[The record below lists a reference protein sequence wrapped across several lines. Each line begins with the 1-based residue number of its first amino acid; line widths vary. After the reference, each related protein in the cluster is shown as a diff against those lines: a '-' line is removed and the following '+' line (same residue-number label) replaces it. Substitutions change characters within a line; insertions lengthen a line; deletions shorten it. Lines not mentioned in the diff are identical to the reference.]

1 METSRASMAS
11 KDETIMLKNDKQRR
25 QFVSDDANWTQSENL
40 IDSTIRIETL
50 TYKGNVWTRVRRL
63 IHSMDYWRTYDDA
76 CVTWMTEFIYKPHG
90 TVTEQVGVQEVI
102 KELKGIDKKEKEE
115 NKK

>member
-1 METSRASMAS
+1 
-11 KDETIMLKNDKQRR
+11 
-25 QFVSDDANWTQSENL
+25 
-40 IDSTIRIETL
+40 
-50 TYKGNVWTRVRRL
+50 
-63 IHSMDYWRTYDDA
+63 MDYWRTHDDA

-102 KELKGIDKKEKEE
+102 KELKDIDKKEKEE

>member
-1 METSRASMAS
+1 MAS
-11 KDETIMLKNDKQRR
+11 KDETIMLKNNDQRK
-25 QFVSDDANWTQSENL
+25 QFVNDDANWKQSEEL
-40 IDSTIRIETL
+40 IDSTLRVQTL
-50 TYKGNVWTRVRRL
+50 TYKGHVWTRVQRL
-63 IHSMDYWRTYDDA
+63 IHSMDYWRTHDDA

-102 KELKGIDKKEKEE
+102 KELKDIDKKEKEE